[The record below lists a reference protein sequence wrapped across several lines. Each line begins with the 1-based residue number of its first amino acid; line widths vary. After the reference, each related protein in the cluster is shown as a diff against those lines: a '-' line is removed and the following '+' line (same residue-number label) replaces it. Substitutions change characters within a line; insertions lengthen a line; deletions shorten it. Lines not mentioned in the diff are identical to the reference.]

1 MKEDNKRN
9 VYIGNTDIKE
19 AIKLYSEK
27 LNIDDKPKWEK
38 VNPWDAY
45 GRITWEGVFAKY
57 SSPNYNASAMDGIA
71 VKYKKTLEATE
82 TNPVKLKKDEDYKI
96 IDTGDPIR
104 EPFNSV
110 IMIEDVVQIDENTV
124 EIISPAFPWQHVRQ
138 IGEDIVAGE
147 MIVPSKHKLR
157 PVDIGGIISGGV
169 EKVKVYKKPKV
180 GIIPTGTEIVD
191 LGKDLEEGDIIESNS
206 RIFQGLVLKYGGEP
220 NRYQPVVD
228 DYNLIKEAVQKS
240 VEENEVT
247 IINAGSSAGT
257 EDYTRDIIA
266 ELGEVVVHGLAIKP
280 GKPAILGIVNDK
292 PVIGIPGY
300 PVSAYFVFE
309 NIARE
314 IIKKYL
320 GELREEKK
328 YIKATLSRRIVSN
341 LKQEEYVRIKLGK
354 VDNNIIATP
363 LKRGA
368 GVTMSLI
375 NADGVLTIPKEYEG
389 IEKGETVEIELMT
402 DIKNIENTIVSIGS
416 HDLTIDLIR
425 DELHRKYPEYSISSA
440 HTGSMGGI
448 MALRNGETHIA
459 PIHLLDEKSGEYNE
473 AFIKKYFKGR
483 NIAYIKGVK
492 RQQGLIVQK
501 GNPREIK
508 EFKDIGKEDL
518 VFINRQKGSGT
529 RILTDYLIKENSMDR
544 SQVIGYDRE
553 GNTHMAVS
561 SAVASGT
568 ADVGI
573 GVYSAAQI
581 MDNDFIGITEEEYDF
596 ALDAELLEDEKI
608 KKFISILK
616 DENFRKRLEKLG
628 GYNTESSG
636 EVGIYEG

>member
-1 MKEDNKRN
+1 
-9 VYIGNTDIKE
+9 
-19 AIKLYSEK
+19 
-27 LNIDDKPKWEK
+27 
-38 VNPWDAY
+38 
-45 GRITWEGVFAKY
+45 
-57 SSPNYNASAMDGIA
+57 
-71 VKYKKTLEATE
+71 
-82 TNPVKLKKDEDYKI
+82 
-96 IDTGDPIR
+96 
-104 EPFNSV
+104 
-110 IMIEDVVQIDENTV
+110 
-124 EIISPAFPWQHVRQ
+124 
-138 IGEDIVAGE
+138 

-416 HDLTIDLIR
+416 HDLIIDLIR

-483 NIAYIKGVK
+483 KIAYIKGVK

-573 GVYSAAQI
+573 GVYSAGQI

>member
-27 LNIDDKPKWEK
+27 LNIDGKSKWEK
-38 VNPWDAY
+38 INPWDAY

-71 VKYKKTLEATE
+71 VKYKKTLEAKE
-82 TNPVKLKKDEDYKI
+82 TNPVRLKKEEDYKI
-96 IDTGDPIR
+96 IDTGDPIK

-110 IMIEDVVQIDENTV
+110 IMIEDVVEIDENTV
-124 EIISPAFPWQHVRQ
+124 EIIAPAFPWQHVRQ

-147 MIVPSKHKLR
+147 MIVPSNHKLR

-191 LGKDLEEGDIIESNS
+191 LGKKLEEGDIIESNS

-228 DYNLIKEAVQKS
+228 DYNLIKEAVEKS
-240 VEENEVT
+240 VEENEIT

-266 ELGEVVVHGLAIKP
+266 DLGKVIVHGLAIKP
-280 GKPAILGIVNDK
+280 GKPAILGIVDDK

-314 IIKKYL
+314 IIQRYL
-320 GELREEKK
+320 GGIKEEKN
-328 YIKATLSRRIVSN
+328 YVEAVLSRRIVSN

-354 VDNNIIATP
+354 VDNKIIATP

-375 NADGVLTIPKEYEG
+375 NADGILTIPKEYEG
-389 IEKGETVEIELMT
+389 IEKGEKIKLELMT
-402 DIKNIENTIVSIGS
+402 NLNSIDNTIVSIGS
-416 HDLTIDLIR
+416 HDLIIDLIR
-425 DELHRKYPEYSISSA
+425 DNIHKKYPRYSVSSA
-440 HTGSMGGI
+440 HTGSMGGL
-448 MALRNGETHIA
+448 MALRNKETHIA
-459 PIHLLDEKSGEYNE
+459 PIHLLDDKSGEYNKE
-473 AFIKKYFKGR
+473 FIRKYLKDR
-483 NIAYIKGVK
+483 EIAYIKGVK
-492 RQQGLIVQK
+492 REQGLIVKK
-501 GNPREIK
+501 GNPKEIK
-508 EFKDIGKEDL
+508 KFKDIGKEDV

-529 RILTDYLIKENSMDR
+529 RILTDYLMKENSMDR
-544 SQVIGYDRE
+544 SQVMGYERE

-581 MDNDFIGITEEEYDF
+581 MGNDFIKITEEEYDF
-596 ALDAELLEDEKI
+596 ALDVELLKEDKI
-608 KKFISILK
+608 QKFINVLK
-616 DENFRKRLEKLG
+616 DEDFKKKLESLG

-636 EVGIYEG
+636 EVGRYER

>member
-1 MKEDNKRN
+1 
-9 VYIGNTDIKE
+9 
-19 AIKLYSEK
+19 
-27 LNIDDKPKWEK
+27 
-38 VNPWDAY
+38 
-45 GRITWEGVFAKY
+45 
-57 SSPNYNASAMDGIA
+57 MDGIA

-82 TNPVKLKKDEDYKI
+82 TNPVRLKKDEDYKI

-416 HDLTIDLIR
+416 HDLIIDLIR

-483 NIAYIKGVK
+483 KIAYIKGVK

-573 GVYSAAQI
+573 GVYSAGQI

>member
-492 RQQGLIVQK
+492 RQQGLIVKK

-573 GVYSAAQI
+573 GVYSAGQI

>member
-27 LNIDDKPKWEK
+27 LNIDGKPKWEK
-38 VNPWDAY
+38 VNPWEAY

-82 TNPVKLKKDEDYKI
+82 TNPVRLKKDEDYKI

>member
-1 MKEDNKRN
+1 M
-9 VYIGNTDIKE
+9 
-19 AIKLYSEK
+19 
-27 LNIDDKPKWEK
+27 
-38 VNPWDAY
+38 NPWDAY

-82 TNPVKLKKDEDYKI
+82 TNPVRLKKDEDYKI

-416 HDLTIDLIR
+416 HDLIIDLIR

-483 NIAYIKGVK
+483 KIAYIKGVK

-573 GVYSAAQI
+573 GVYSAGQI

>member
-416 HDLTIDLIR
+416 HDLIIDLIR

>member
-9 VYIGNTDIKE
+9 VYIGNTDIRE

-27 LNIDDKPKWEK
+27 LNIDGKPKWK
-38 VNPWDAY
+38 NVKPWEAY
-45 GRITWEGVFAKY
+45 GRITWEGVFANY

-82 TNPVKLKKDEDYKI
+82 INPVGLKKDEDYKI

-110 IMIEDVVQIDENTV
+110 IMIEDVVEIDENTV
-124 EIISPAFPWQHVRQ
+124 EITSPAFPWQHVRQ

-147 MIVPSKHKLR
+147 MVVPSKHKLR

-169 EKVKVYKKPKV
+169 EKIKVYKKPRV

-191 LGKDLEEGDIIESNS
+191 LGKNLEEGDIIESNS
-206 RIFQGLVLKYGGEP
+206 RIFQGLILEYGGEP
-220 NRYQPVVD
+220 NRYKPVID
-228 DYNLIKEAVQKS
+228 DYNQIKEAVERS

-257 EDYTRDIIA
+257 EDYTSDIISK
-266 ELGEVVVHGLAIKP
+266 LGEVVVHGLAIKP

-314 IIKKYL
+314 IIRKYL
-320 GELREEKK
+320 GGLKKEKNH
-328 YIKATLSRRIVSN
+328 IEAVLSRRIVSN
-341 LKQEEYVRIKLGK
+341 LKQEEYVRMKLGK
-354 VDNNIIATP
+354 VDNKIIATP

-375 NADGVLTIPKEYEG
+375 NADGILTIPKEYEG
-389 IEKGETVEIELMT
+389 IEKGEIIKVELMT
-402 DIKNIENTIVSIGS
+402 NLNNIDNTIVSIGS
-416 HDLTIDLIR
+416 HDLIIDLMR
-425 DELHRKYPEYSISSA
+425 DSMHKNHPEYSVSSA
-440 HTGSMGGI
+440 HTGSMGGV
-448 MALRNGETHIA
+448 MALRNKETHIA
-459 PIHLLDEKSGEYNE
+459 PIHLLDEKSGKYNE
-473 AFIKKYFKGR
+473 EFIKKYLKDR
-483 NIAYIKGVK
+483 KIAYIKGVK
-492 RQQGLIVQK
+492 REQGLIVKK
-501 GNPREIK
+501 GNPKEIK
-508 EFKDIGKEDL
+508 EFKDITKQDV

-529 RILTDYLIKENSMDR
+529 RILTDYLLKENSVDR
-544 SQVIGYDRE
+544 NQVIGYDRE

-573 GVYSAAQI
+573 GVYSAAEI
-581 MDNDFIGITEEEYDF
+581 MGNEFIKIKEEEYDF
-596 ALDAELLEDEKI
+596 ALDLKLIKEDKI
-608 KKFISILK
+608 QKFINILK
-616 DENFRKRLEKLG
+616 DKDFKKKLESLG
-628 GYNTESSG
+628 GYNTEFSG

>member
-27 LNIDDKPKWEK
+27 LNIDGKPKWEK

-82 TNPVKLKKDEDYKI
+82 TNPVRLKKDEDYKI

-416 HDLTIDLIR
+416 HDLIIDLIR

-483 NIAYIKGVK
+483 KIAYIKGVK

-573 GVYSAAQI
+573 GVYSAGQI

>member
-19 AIKLYSEK
+19 AIKMYSEK
-27 LNIDDKPKWEK
+27 LNIDDKPKWEYVK
-38 VNPWDAY
+38 PWEAY

-71 VKYKKTLEATE
+71 VRYKKTLEATE

-110 IMIEDVVQIDENTV
+110 IMIEDVVEIDENTV

-147 MIVPSKHKLR
+147 MIIPSKHKIR
-157 PVDIGGIISGGV
+157 PVDVGGIISGGV
-169 EKVKVYKKPKV
+169 EKIKVYQKPKV

-206 RIFQGLVLKYGGEP
+206 RIFQGLVLEYGGEP

-228 DYNLIKEAVQKS
+228 EYQLIKKAVEKA

-280 GKPAILGIVNDK
+280 GKPAILGIVKGK

-320 GELREEKK
+320 GELKEEKG
-328 YIKATLSRRIVSN
+328 YIKATLARRIVSN

-354 VDNNIIATP
+354 VDNKIIATP

-389 IEKGETVEIELMT
+389 IEKGETVKIELMT
-402 DIKNIENTIVSIGS
+402 DIKDIENTIVSIGS
-416 HDLTIDLIR
+416 HDLIIDLMR
-425 DELHRKYPEYSISSA
+425 DELHRKYPEFSISSA

-448 MALRNGETHIA
+448 MALRNDETHIA

-483 NIAYIKGVK
+483 KIAYIKGVK

-501 GNPREIK
+501 GNPKNIK
-508 EFKDIGKEDL
+508 TFKDIDNKDI

-529 RILTDYLIKENSMDR
+529 RILTDYLIKENNMDR
-544 SQVIGYDRE
+544 SRIMGYDRE
-553 GNTHMAVS
+553 GNTHMSVS
-561 SAVASGT
+561 SSVASMT

-581 MDNDFIGITEEEYDF
+581 MGNDFIEITEEEYDF
-596 ALDAELLEDEKI
+596 ALDVKLLEDKKI
-608 KKFISILK
+608 QKFISILK
-616 DENFRKRLEKLG
+616 NEDFRKRLEKLG

>member
-483 NIAYIKGVK
+483 KIAYIKGVK

-573 GVYSAAQI
+573 GVYSAGQI

>member
-27 LNIDDKPKWEK
+27 LNIDGKPKWEK
-38 VNPWDAY
+38 VNPWEAY

-82 TNPVKLKKDEDYKI
+82 TNPVRLKKDEDYKI

-416 HDLTIDLIR
+416 HDLIIDLIR

-483 NIAYIKGVK
+483 KIAYIKGVK

>member
-27 LNIDDKPKWEK
+27 LNIDGKPKWEK
-38 VNPWDAY
+38 VNPWEAY

-416 HDLTIDLIR
+416 HDLIIDLIR

-483 NIAYIKGVK
+483 KIAYIKGVK

>member
-1 MKEDNKRN
+1 MKEDNERN

-19 AIKLYSEK
+19 AIKMYSEK
-27 LNIDDKPKWEK
+27 LNIDDKAKWEYIK
-38 VNPWDAY
+38 AWKAY
-45 GRITWEGVFAKY
+45 GRITWEGIFAKY
-57 SSPNYNASAMDGIA
+57 SSPNYNASAMDGIR

-82 TNPVKLKKDEDYKI
+82 TNPVRLKKEEDYKI
-96 IDTGDPIR
+96 IDTGDPVR

-110 IMIEDVVQIDENTV
+110 IMIEDVVNIDDNTV
-124 EIISPAFPWQHVRQ
+124 EIIAPAFPWQHVRQ

-169 EKVKVYKKPKV
+169 EKIKVYQKPKV

-191 LGKDLEEGDIIESNS
+191 IGKELEEGDIIESNS
-206 RIFQGLVLKYGGEP
+206 RIFQGLVLEYGGEP
-220 NRYQPVVD
+220 NRYQPVID
-228 DYNLIKEAVQKS
+228 DYNLIKEAVEKS
-240 VEENEVT
+240 VKENELT

-257 EDYTRDIIA
+257 EDYTKDIIA

-280 GKPAILGIVNDK
+280 GKPAILGIVNGK

-320 GELREEKK
+320 GELKEEKK

-341 LKQEEYVRIKLGK
+341 LKQEEYVRIKLGRVKEK
-354 VDNNIIATP
+354 VIATP

-375 NADGVLTIPKEYEG
+375 NADGILTIPKEYEG
-389 IEKGETVEIELMT
+389 IEKGEVVEIELMT
-402 DIKNIENTIVSIGS
+402 DINNIKNTIVSIGS
-416 HDLTIDLIR
+416 HDLIIDLIR
-425 DELHRKYPEYSISSA
+425 DEIHRKYPDFSVSSA

-448 MALRNGETHIA
+448 MALRNNETHIA
-459 PIHLLDEKSGEYNE
+459 PIHLLDEKSGEYNK

-483 NIAYIKGVK
+483 EIAYIKGVK
-492 RQQGLIVQK
+492 RHQGLIVQK
-501 GNPREIK
+501 GNPKNIK
-508 EFKDIGKEDL
+508 TFKDIEKEDI

-529 RILTDYLIKENSMDR
+529 RILTDYIIKKNNMDR
-544 SQVIGYDRE
+544 SSILGYDRE

-561 SAVASGT
+561 SSVASKT
-568 ADVGI
+568 ADVGM

-581 MDNDFIGITEEEYDF
+581 MGNDFVEITEEEYDF
-596 ALDAELLEDEKI
+596 VLDSKLLGDEKVQ
-608 KKFISILK
+608 KFISILK
-616 DENFRKRLEKLG
+616 DKDFRKRLEKLG
-628 GYNTESSG
+628 GYNTEFSG

>member
-27 LNIDDKPKWEK
+27 LNIDGKPKWEK
-38 VNPWDAY
+38 VNPWEAY

-82 TNPVKLKKDEDYKI
+82 TNPVRLKKDEDYKI

-416 HDLTIDLIR
+416 HDLIIDLIR

>member
-27 LNIDDKPKWEK
+27 LNIDGKPKWEK

-82 TNPVKLKKDEDYKI
+82 TNPVRLKKDEDYKI

-416 HDLTIDLIR
+416 HDLIIDLIR

-492 RQQGLIVQK
+492 RQQGLIVKK

-573 GVYSAAQI
+573 GVYSAGQI

>member
-27 LNIDDKPKWEK
+27 LNIDGKPKWEK
-38 VNPWDAY
+38 VNPWEAY

-82 TNPVKLKKDEDYKI
+82 TNPVRLKKDEDYKI

-483 NIAYIKGVK
+483 KIAYIKGVK

>member
-416 HDLTIDLIR
+416 HDLIIDLIR

-492 RQQGLIVQK
+492 RQQGLIVKK

>member
-27 LNIDDKPKWEK
+27 LNIDGKPKWEK
-38 VNPWDAY
+38 VNPWEAY

-82 TNPVKLKKDEDYKI
+82 TNPVRLKKDEDYKI

-416 HDLTIDLIR
+416 HDLIIDLIR

-573 GVYSAAQI
+573 GVYSAGQI

>member
-9 VYIGNTDIKE
+9 VYIGNTDLQE
-19 AIKLYSEK
+19 AIKMYSEK
-27 LNIDDKPKWEK
+27 LNIDDKPKWENVK
-38 VNPWDAY
+38 SWEGY

-57 SSPNYNASAMDGIA
+57 SSPNYNASAMDGIS
-71 VKYKKTLEATE
+71 VKYKKTLEAAE
-82 TNPVKLKKDEDYKI
+82 TNPVRLKKDEDYKI
-96 IDTGDPIR
+96 IDTGDPVK
-104 EPFNSV
+104 EPFKSV
-110 IMIEDVVQIDENTV
+110 IMIEDVVEIDENTV

-138 IGEDIVAGE
+138 IGEDIIAGE

-169 EKVKVYKKPKV
+169 EEVKVYQKPKV

-191 LGKDLEEGDIIESNS
+191 PGKDLEEGDIIESNS
-206 RIFQGLVLKYGGEP
+206 RIFQGLVLNYGGEP
-220 NRYQPVVD
+220 IRYEPVID
-228 DYNLIKEAVQKS
+228 DYELIKKAVYKS

-257 EDYTRDIIA
+257 EDYTKDIIA
-266 ELGEVVVHGLAIKP
+266 DLGEVVSHGLAIKP
-280 GKPAILGIVNDK
+280 GKPAILGIVKGK

-320 GELREEKK
+320 GGLKEEKR
-328 YIKATLSRRIVSN
+328 YTKATLSRRIVSN

-354 VDNNIIATP
+354 VNNNIIATP

-416 HDLTIDLIR
+416 HDLIIDLIR
-425 DELHRKYPEYSISSA
+425 DELHRKHPKYSVSSA

-448 MALRNGETHIA
+448 MALRNGQTHIA

-483 NIAYIKGVK
+483 KIAYIKGVK
-492 RQQGLIVQK
+492 RQQGLIVKK
-501 GNPREIK
+501 GNPKNIK
-508 EFKDIGKEDL
+508 TFKDIEKENV

-529 RILTDYLIKENSMDR
+529 RILTDYLIKENNMDR
-544 SQVIGYDRE
+544 NKIIGYDRE

-561 SAVASGT
+561 SSVASMT

-581 MDNDFIGITEEEYDF
+581 MGNDFIKITEEEYDF
-596 ALDAELLEDEKI
+596 ALDAKQIEDK
-608 KKFISILK
+608 KMQKFIGILK
-616 DENFRKRLEKLG
+616 DREFRSKLEKLG

>member
-416 HDLTIDLIR
+416 HDLIIDLIR

-483 NIAYIKGVK
+483 KIAYIKGVK

>member
-82 TNPVKLKKDEDYKI
+82 TNPVRLKKDEDYKI

-416 HDLTIDLIR
+416 HDLIIDLIR

-483 NIAYIKGVK
+483 KIAYIKGVK

-608 KKFISILK
+608 KKIISILK

>member
-1 MKEDNKRN
+1 MKENNKRN
-9 VYIGNTDIKE
+9 VYIGNTDIKK
-19 AIKLYSEK
+19 AIKIYSEE
-27 LNIDDKPKWEK
+27 LNIGNKPKWEYIK
-38 VNPWDAY
+38 PWKAY
-45 GRITWEGVFAKY
+45 GRITWEGVFANY

-71 VKYKKTLEATE
+71 VKYKKTLKATE
-82 TNPVKLKKDEDYKI
+82 ANPVRLKKDQDYKI
-96 IDTGDPIR
+96 IDTGDPVK

-110 IMIEDVVQIDENTV
+110 IMVEDVVNIDDNTV
-124 EIISPAFPWQHVRQ
+124 EIIAPAFPWQHVRQ

-147 MIVPSKHKLR
+147 MILPSKHKIR
-157 PVDIGGIISGGV
+157 PVDVGGTISGGV
-169 EKVKVYKKPKV
+169 EKVKVYQKPKV

-191 LGKDLEEGDIIESNS
+191 IGKNLEEGDIIESNS
-206 RIFQGLVLKYGGEP
+206 RIFQGLVLEYGGEP
-220 NRYQPVVD
+220 KRYKPVVD
-228 DYNLIKEAVQKS
+228 DYELIKKAVEKS

-257 EDYTRDIIA
+257 EDYTKDIIS

-320 GELREEKK
+320 GELKEEKR

-354 VDNNIIATP
+354 VNDKIIATP

-389 IEKGETVEIELMT
+389 IEKGEKVEIELMT
-402 DIKNIENTIVSIGS
+402 DIKNIEKTLVSIGS
-416 HDLTIDLIR
+416 HDLIIDLIR
-425 DELHRKYPEYSISSA
+425 DEIHRKYPEFSVSSA

-448 MALRNGETHIA
+448 MALRNDETHIA
-459 PIHLLDEKSGEYNE
+459 PIHLLDEKTGEYNK

-483 NIAYIKGVK
+483 KIGYIKGVK

-501 GNPREIK
+501 GNPKNIK
-508 EFKDIGKEDL
+508 TFKDIEREDI

-529 RILTDYLIKENSMDR
+529 RILADYLIKENSMDR
-544 SQVIGYDRE
+544 NNILGYDRE

-561 SAVASGT
+561 SAVGSCT

-581 MDNDFIGITEEEYDF
+581 MGNDFIEITEEEYDF
-596 ALDAELLEDEKI
+596 ALDAKLLEDEKI
-608 KKFISILK
+608 QKFISVLR
-616 DENFRKRLEKLG
+616 DENFRKRLEELG

-636 EVGIYEG
+636 EVGIYE

>member
-416 HDLTIDLIR
+416 HDLIIDLIR

-492 RQQGLIVQK
+492 RQQGLIVKK

-573 GVYSAAQI
+573 GVYSAGQI

>member
-27 LNIDDKPKWEK
+27 LNIDGKPKWEK

-483 NIAYIKGVK
+483 KIAYIKGVK

>member
-27 LNIDDKPKWEK
+27 LNIDGKPKWEK
-38 VNPWDAY
+38 VNPWEAY

-82 TNPVKLKKDEDYKI
+82 TNPVRLKKDEDYKI

-110 IMIEDVVQIDENTV
+110 IMVEDVVQIDENTV

-416 HDLTIDLIR
+416 HDLIIDLIR

-492 RQQGLIVQK
+492 RQQGLIVKK